1 MEFWGGQ
8 IPFINFNRCSAF
20 SLKDIFKY
28 VIQIYICPMYETNS
42 LSLLIFRGKVGI
54 FGSTKPAHSLG
65 RLVTMEKES

>member
-1 MEFWGGQ
+1 
-8 IPFINFNRCSAF
+8 
-20 SLKDIFKY
+20 
-28 VIQIYICPMYETNS
+28 MYETNS